1 MDAARRGGP
10 ARRPGP
16 PAAASDPRR
25 AAAAREAMARMEEVM
40 LAHAGAAG
48 EFSIILEAPL
58 PTLQRYRR
66 NATPPAAPRQRGAGE
81 RDELPARLRR
91 EGSVTEDIGH
101 VDDARSRR
109 GGPWRARPDSA
120 HGGSRG
126 EEEEVDAP
134 VHLRDPRGMRRESAR
149 VSAPPARVAEVKP
162 VVPSAVEE
170 VTPLQQLARGGRS
183 SSANRRVEATPE
195 KEALAARPSSRRS
208 RRGSSAEDVV
218 NANVAETAVEVEA
231 QVESWPSSQGSED
244 GGEEAMAPPKPLEAV
259 VTGGSSRSNSPAI
272 INVNDALPKPLEATV
287 TGSHSRSNSP
297 AISNVNHALPKPLEA
312 IVTGSRSR
320 SNSPAIRRFYSS
332 AAPSGRNG
340 VDTGAANRPQS
351 AGRSSFAPPVGA
363 NVRPLQAVE
372 VPNGT
377 PRERRTIYPDP
388 TFAQSARSRD
398 SHDSSTLT
406 EEVEMLKDENV
417 NLLEKLGLAEEKFR
431 QSDARTKELEKQ
443 VANLG
448 DGLSMEVKLMK
459 RREEMLVRKESASE
473 KASVAERKLNEA
485 ESEMKALRTMT
496 HRMILSKEEMEEVVM
511 KRCWLA
517 RYWGLAVQYGIYPDI
532 SMSKYEYWSSFAPL
546 PLEYVTSAGR
556 RAKNGSHHSGNTG
569 LEETDMLVHDLNVT
583 AGEGNIETMLAVDKG
598 LKELAL
604 LKVEDAVLI
613 ALAQLHR
620 PNVAELSDPDIKS
633 SGDEKFIEA
642 FDLSKEE
649 EEDVLF
655 KQAWLIY
662 FWRRAKTHNVEEDIA
677 EERLQMWIDR
687 HEQQPTSHD
696 AVDVEQ
702 GTHELRKLGIE
713 QLLWEFSRQEVN
725 AAKGELSDAKGEFSD
740 AEDDLT

>member
-1 MDAARRGGP
+1 
-10 ARRPGP
+10 
-16 PAAASDPRR
+16 
-25 AAAAREAMARMEEVM
+25 MEEVM

-218 NANVAETAVEVEA
+218 NAKVAETAVEVEA

-320 SNSPAIRRFYSS
+320 SNSPAIS
-332 AAPSGRNG
+332 
-340 VDTGAANRPQS
+340 
-351 AGRSSFAPPVGA
+351 
-363 NVRPLQAVE
+363 
-372 VPNGT
+372 
-377 PRERRTIYPDP
+377 
-388 TFAQSARSRD
+388 
-398 SHDSSTLT
+398 
-406 EEVEMLKDENV
+406 NV
-417 NLLEKLGLAEEKFR
+417 NDYSF
-431 QSDARTKELEKQ
+431 
-443 VANLG
+443 
-448 DGLSMEVKLMK
+448 LS
-459 RREEMLVRKESASE
+459 
-473 KASVAERKLNEA
+473 
-485 ESEMKALRTMT
+485 
-496 HRMILSKEEMEEVVM
+496 
-511 KRCWLA
+511 
-517 RYWGLAVQYGIYPDI
+517 
-532 SMSKYEYWSSFAPL
+532 
-546 PLEYVTSAGR
+546 
-556 RAKNGSHHSGNTG
+556 
-569 LEETDMLVHDLNVT
+569 
-583 AGEGNIETMLAVDKG
+583 
-598 LKELAL
+598 
-604 LKVEDAVLI
+604 LI
-613 ALAQLHR
+613 
-620 PNVAELSDPDIKS
+620 
-633 SGDEKFIEA
+633 
-642 FDLSKEE
+642 
-649 EEDVLF
+649 
-655 KQAWLIY
+655 
-662 FWRRAKTHNVEEDIA
+662 
-677 EERLQMWIDR
+677 
-687 HEQQPTSHD
+687 
-696 AVDVEQ
+696 
-702 GTHELRKLGIE
+702 
-713 QLLWEFSRQEVN
+713 
-725 AAKGELSDAKGEFSD
+725 
-740 AEDDLT
+740 